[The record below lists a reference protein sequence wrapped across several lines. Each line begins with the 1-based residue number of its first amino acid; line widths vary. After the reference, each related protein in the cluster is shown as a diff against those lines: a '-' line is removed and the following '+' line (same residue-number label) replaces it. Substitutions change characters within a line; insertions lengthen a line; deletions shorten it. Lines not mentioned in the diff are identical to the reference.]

1 MDFIFYNLNWL
12 SLKNNNNNIIQNN
25 ICNEDD
31 DDFSVC

>member
-25 ICNEDD
+25 NCNEDD